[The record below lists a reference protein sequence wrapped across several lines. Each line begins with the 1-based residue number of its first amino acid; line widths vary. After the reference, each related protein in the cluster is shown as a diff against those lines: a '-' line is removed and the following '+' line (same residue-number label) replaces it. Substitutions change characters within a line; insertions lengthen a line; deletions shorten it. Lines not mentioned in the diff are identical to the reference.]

1 MAHPKMKAI
10 TMPFKEVKVDE
21 EGNPVFDKK
30 TGELSYRIVY
40 RRVRHNLR
48 DDCYHFNDHYYLYLF
63 KREAKVSV
71 SYYTE

>member
-30 TGELSYRIVY
+30 TGELSYRTVY
-40 RRVRHNLR
+40 RRVRHNA
-48 DDCYHFNDHYYLYLF
+48 LYLIT
-63 KREAKVSV
+63 KQKSLPAKSKV
-71 SYYTE
+71 

>member
-30 TGELSYRIVY
+30 IGELSYRTVY
-40 RRVRHNLR
+40 RRVRHNA
-48 DDCYHFNDHYYLYLF
+48 LYLPNY
-63 KREAKVSV
+63 KAEKP
-71 SYYTE
+71 TC

>member
-10 TMPFKEVKVDE
+10 TMSFKEVKVDE

-40 RRVRHNLR
+40 RRVRHNA
-48 DDCYHFNDHYYLYLF
+48 LYLPNY
-63 KREAKVSV
+63 KITKQKSLPAKSKVQSL
-71 SYYTE
+71 

>member
-40 RRVRHNLR
+40 RRVRHNA
-48 DDCYHFNDHYYLYLF
+48 LYLPNY
-63 KREAKVSV
+63 KAE
-71 SYYTE
+71 TPTC